1 MDLLFSPTPSR
12 WCSPVSLSYSGRSA
26 TLVLRSQE
34 GETQV
39 LPNSLEQ
46 EVERT
51 ANWNLR
57 LYVKS
62 VPEKQGRCFFSNR
75 KHPGPTGS
83 SRVPPHTLSSCIRIS
98 ASLRCHVTSVWLK
111 TKEGP
116 RAGVGG
122 VHHVIIYPVLFFFF
136 FKVYIASSHKLDS
149 HCGSFIYPPIHPSTC
164 ALIKWLVVRGLQS
177 DGRVQS
183 QLLYEGKS

>member
-1 MDLLFSPTPSR
+1 MSIEPRHTWKPPWLWIASCFAPIGGPAFLPYPIPMMQPSA
-12 WCSPVSLSYSGRSA
+12 LSYSGRSA

-98 ASLRCHVTSVWLK
+98 ASLRCHVTSVWLE

-116 RAGVGG
+116 RAGVGEYTMWLFTQ
-122 VHHVIIYPVLFFFF
+122 HFFFF
-136 FKVYIASSHKLDS
+136 
-149 HCGSFIYPPIHPSTC
+149 
-164 ALIKWLVVRGLQS
+164 
-177 DGRVQS
+177 
-183 QLLYEGKS
+183 